1 MSQGSDSEVRL
12 RRSLE
17 AIDSIRQRM
26 LLAGYTT
33 VGGTFAAFL
42 WLSYVA
48 STSTNVKSVVMAAV
62 LALTCLI
69 AWSTFALSLFI
80 TRMTGRILRAIDFA
94 VTPAAQ

>member
-1 MSQGSDSEVRL
+1 MSPTARAYITSRT
-12 RRSLE
+12 
-17 AIDSIRQRM
+17 
-26 LLAGYTT
+26 AGADQITSRYTT

-42 WLSYVA
+42 WLSYVV

>member
-1 MSQGSDSEVRL
+1 MSQGSESEVLL

-17 AIDSIRQRM
+17 SIENIRRRM
-26 LLAGYTT
+26 LFAGYAT
-33 VGGTFAAFL
+33 VAGTFAAFL

-48 STSTNVKSVVMAAV
+48 SKSTSVRSVVMAAV

-80 TRMTGRILRAIDFA
+80 TRMTGRILRAINLA
-94 VTPAAQ
+94 VTPATR